1 MLPGRRVSRRP
12 DKHPQQPHSSVA
24 EPPAAAI
31 FSLADSLN
39 ACAEMVSDTPPSS
52 PEPSTLTGWP
62 LRTAP
67 AWPRPPGPI
76 SPPFG
81 NSSASRSRLTTWKT
95 TLFLFLK
102 PFSFG
107 SRMWMGIRPPSNAAE
122 MFLRALEPL
131 VPRPADLPL
140 EPSPR
145 PTRVLSVLAPG
156 AGRRWWTLIAITRP
170 PQPSRGG

>member
-1 MLPGRRVSRRP
+1 MAHREEASGLDERPLLRRHKGDAARATPFFRRP
-12 DKHPQQPHSSVA
+12 GEHPHEPHSSVA

-52 PEPSTLTGWP
+52 PEPSTLTSWP

-67 AWPRPPGPI
+67 ASTSCTGPT

-81 NSSASRSRLTTWKT
+81 NSSARRSRVTTWKT

-107 SRMWMGIRPPSNAAE
+107 RRM
-122 MFLRALEPL
+122 
-131 VPRPADLPL
+131 
-140 EPSPR
+140 
-145 PTRVLSVLAPG
+145 
-156 AGRRWWTLIAITRP
+156 
-170 PQPSRGG
+170 